1 MRRAESS
8 GKKLTDDEASVVKG
22 MLLRGDRQHD
32 IAAWFGVN
40 GGRIGEISKG
50 RKFLDVT
57 PKTSN
62 LPRPGPYL
70 SGQASE
76 SLMNDFRKLRSKAR
90 SILELDDLDPNAQTL
105 TSSMLDQLEAII
117 GD

>member
-1 MRRAESS
+1 
-8 GKKLTDDEASVVKG
+8 
-22 MLLRGDRQHD
+22 MLLRGDRQHY

-90 SILELDDLDPNAQTL
+90 SILELDNLDPSTQAL
-105 TSSMLDQLEAII
+105 ASSMLDQLEAII